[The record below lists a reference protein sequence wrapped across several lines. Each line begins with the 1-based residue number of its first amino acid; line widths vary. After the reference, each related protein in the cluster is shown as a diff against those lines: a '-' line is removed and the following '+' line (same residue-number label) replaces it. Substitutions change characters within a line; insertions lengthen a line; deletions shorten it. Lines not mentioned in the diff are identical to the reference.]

1 MGIIRAAVSTVK
13 GSLEDQWLEVV
24 EPYEMDAQTVC
35 TRGVVMRKGREK
47 KGSPDV
53 LSNGSV
59 IHVDENQFMIL
70 TDGGRI
76 IDYTA
81 EPGYYTI
88 EDFAQPSMFSG
99 QFGEALKDTFN
110 RFRFGGGTPQSQ
122 KVYYINL
129 QEITGI
135 RFGTRNPVN
144 YFDSFY
150 NAELFLR
157 AHGTYSIRIVD
168 PLLFYA
174 EAVPRNAERVEVQD
188 INEQFLNEFLEGI
201 QVAVNRM
208 SADGIRISYVASKS
222 TELSRY
228 MADALD
234 DSWRARRGME
244 VQSVAIASISYD
256 EESQK
261 LIHMRNQG
269 AMLQDP
275 VIREGYL
282 QGAAGRAMEAAAS
295 NPNGSMAG
303 FMGLGMGMQSGGN
316 ILNAASAVNAQQMQN
331 SQPGQNWNQAAPQGQ
346 PGQSWSQ
353 AAPQSQPG
361 QSWNQAAP
369 QDQPDPMQNGSGVW
383 TCGCGAEN
391 TGNFCTNCG
400 KPRPAA
406 AWICSCGTANTGNF
420 CSNCGKPRQ

>member
-303 FMGLGMGMQSGGN
+303 FMGFGMGMQSGGN
-316 ILNAASAVNAQQMQN
+316 ILSATSAANAQQMQQMQN

-346 PGQSWSQ
+346 PGQN
-353 AAPQSQPG
+353 
-361 QSWNQAAP
+361 WNQAAP
-369 QDQPDPMQNGSGVW
+369 QGKPDPMQNGSGVW

>member
-208 SADGIRISYVASKS
+208 STDGIRISYVASKS

-303 FMGLGMGMQSGGN
+303 FMGFGMGMQSGGN
-316 ILNAASAVNAQQMQN
+316 ILSATSAANAQQMQQMQN
-331 SQPGQNWNQAAPQGQ
+331 SQPGQNWNQAAPQGK
-346 PGQSWSQ
+346 
-353 AAPQSQPG
+353 
-361 QSWNQAAP
+361 
-369 QDQPDPMQNGSGVW
+369 PDPMQNGSGVW

>member
-282 QGAAGRAMEAAAS
+282 QGAAGGAMEAAAS

-303 FMGLGMGMQSGGN
+303 FMGMGVGMGAAGGFMK
-316 ILNAASAVNAQQMQN
+316 AASESNN
-331 SQPGQNWNQAAPQGQ
+331 SMMAKNNTSAPQGD
-346 PGQSWSQ
+346 SWRCECGNVNNGRFCSQ
-353 AAPQSQPG
+353 CGKEKKQE
-361 QSWNQAAP
+361 NV
-369 QDQPDPMQNGSGVW
+369 QNVWKCQCGS
-383 TCGCGAEN
+383 EN
-391 TGNFCTNCG
+391 TGNFCPQCG
-400 KPRPAA
+400 RKRPSE
-406 AWICSCGTANTGNF
+406 IVCNKCSYRWDGNGIQPKFCPVCGNPL
-420 CSNCGKPRQ
+420 S

>member
-1 MGIIRAAVSTVK
+1 M
-13 GSLEDQWLEVV
+13 
-24 EPYEMDAQTVC
+24 
-35 TRGVVMRKGREK
+35 
-47 KGSPDV
+47 
-53 LSNGSV
+53 
-59 IHVDENQFMIL
+59 
-70 TDGGRI
+70 
-76 IDYTA
+76 
-81 EPGYYTI
+81 
-88 EDFAQPSMFSG
+88 
-99 QFGEALKDTFN
+99 
-110 RFRFGGGTPQSQ
+110 
-122 KVYYINL
+122 YYINL

-135 RFGTRNPVN
+135 HFGTRNPVN

-208 SADGIRISYVASKS
+208 STDGIRISYVASKS

-303 FMGLGMGMQSGGN
+303 FMGFGMGMQSGGN
-316 ILNAASAVNAQQMQN
+316 ILNAASAANAQQMQQMQQMQN
-331 SQPGQNWNQAAPQGQ
+331 SQPGQNWNQAAPQGK
-346 PGQSWSQ
+346 
-353 AAPQSQPG
+353 
-361 QSWNQAAP
+361 
-369 QDQPDPMQNGSGVW
+369 PDPMQNGSGVW

>member
-150 NAELFLR
+150 
-157 AHGTYSIRIVD
+157 IVD

-303 FMGLGMGMQSGGN
+303 FMGFGMGMQSGGN
-316 ILNAASAVNAQQMQN
+316 ILNAASAANAQQMQQMQQMQN
-331 SQPGQNWNQAAPQGQ
+331 SQPGQN
-346 PGQSWSQ
+346 
-353 AAPQSQPG
+353 
-361 QSWNQAAP
+361 WNQAAP

-406 AWICSCGTANTGNF
+406 AWICSCGTTNTGNF
-420 CSNCGKPRQ
+420 CSNCGKPHQ

>member
-150 NAELFLR
+150 NAQLFLR

-303 FMGLGMGMQSGGN
+303 FMGFGMGMQSGGN
-316 ILNAASAVNAQQMQN
+316 ILSATSAANAQQMQQMQN

-346 PGQSWSQ
+346 PGQN
-353 AAPQSQPG
+353 
-361 QSWNQAAP
+361 WNQAAP
-369 QDQPDPMQNGSGVW
+369 QGKPDPMQNGSGVW

>member
-269 AMLQDP
+269 AMLQ
-275 VIREGYL
+275 
-282 QGAAGRAMEAAAS
+282 GAAGRAMEAAAS

-303 FMGLGMGMQSGGN
+303 FMGFGMGMQSGGN
-316 ILNAASAVNAQQMQN
+316 ILNAASAANAQQMQN
-331 SQPGQNWNQAAPQGQ
+331 SQPGQNWNQAAPQGK
-346 PGQSWSQ
+346 
-353 AAPQSQPG
+353 
-361 QSWNQAAP
+361 
-369 QDQPDPMQNGSGVW
+369 PDPMQNGSGVW
-383 TCGCGAEN
+383 TCGCGGEN

>member
-135 RFGTRNPVN
+135 RFGMLRNKK
-144 YFDSFY
+144 SCQ
-150 NAELFLR
+150 LF
-157 AHGTYSIRIVD
+157 
-168 PLLFYA
+168 
-174 EAVPRNAERVEVQD
+174 
-188 INEQFLNEFLEGI
+188 
-201 QVAVNRM
+201 
-208 SADGIRISYVASKS
+208 
-222 TELSRY
+222 
-228 MADALD
+228 
-234 DSWRARRGME
+234 
-244 VQSVAIASISYD
+244 
-256 EESQK
+256 
-261 LIHMRNQG
+261 
-269 AMLQDP
+269 
-275 VIREGYL
+275 
-282 QGAAGRAMEAAAS
+282 
-295 NPNGSMAG
+295 
-303 FMGLGMGMQSGGN
+303 
-316 ILNAASAVNAQQMQN
+316 
-331 SQPGQNWNQAAPQGQ
+331 
-346 PGQSWSQ
+346 
-353 AAPQSQPG
+353 
-361 QSWNQAAP
+361 
-369 QDQPDPMQNGSGVW
+369 
-383 TCGCGAEN
+383 
-391 TGNFCTNCG
+391 
-400 KPRPAA
+400 
-406 AWICSCGTANTGNF
+406 
-420 CSNCGKPRQ
+420 

>member
-13 GSLEDQWLEVV
+13 

-208 SADGIRISYVASKS
+208 STDGIRISYVASKS

-303 FMGLGMGMQSGGN
+303 FMGFGMGMQSGGN
-316 ILNAASAVNAQQMQN
+316 ILNAASAANAQQMQQMQQMQN
-331 SQPGQNWNQAAPQGQ
+331 SQPGQNWNQAAPQGK
-346 PGQSWSQ
+346 
-353 AAPQSQPG
+353 
-361 QSWNQAAP
+361 
-369 QDQPDPMQNGSGVW
+369 PDPIQNGSGVW
-383 TCGCGAEN
+383 TCGCGGEN

>member
-1 MGIIRAAVSTVK
+1 MGIIRAAISTVK
-13 GSLEDQWLEVV
+13 GGLEDQWLEVV
-24 EPYEMDAQTVC
+24 EPYEMDAQTVVS
-35 TRGVVMRKGREK
+35 RGVVMRRGREK
-47 KGSPDV
+47 KGSSDV

-59 IHVDENQFMIL
+59 IHVYENQFMIL
-70 TDGGRI
+70 TDGGKI
-76 IDYTA
+76 VDYTA

-88 EDFAQPSMFSG
+88 EDLAQPSMFSG
-99 QFGEALKDTFN
+99 QFGDALRDTFN

-122 KVYYINL
+122 KVYYVNL

-174 EAVPRNAERVEVQD
+174 EAVPRNAERVEIQD

-201 QVAVNRM
+201 QVAINRM

-228 MADALD
+228 MADVLD

-244 VQSVAIASISYD
+244 VQSVAIASLSYD
-256 EESQK
+256 EESQR

-282 QGAAGRAMEAAAS
+282 QGAAGRAMESAAS
-295 NPNGSMAG
+295 NPNGAMAG
-303 FMGLGMGMQSGGN
+303 FMGLGMGMQSGAN
-316 ILNAASAVNAQQMQN
+316 ILGAESAANAQQMQN
-331 SQPGQNWNQAAPQGQ
+331 ARQPQSGGQTGQNGQPAQGWNSSAPQGQ
-346 PGQSWSQ
+346 NPPAG
-353 AAPQSQPG
+353 
-361 QSWNQAAP
+361 
-369 QDQPDPMQNGSGVW
+369 DSGAW
-383 TCGCGAEN
+383 ICGCGAQN

-400 KPRPAA
+400 KPRPASP
-406 AWICSCGTANTGNF
+406 WICSCGTRNTGNF

>member
-303 FMGLGMGMQSGGN
+303 FMGFGMGMQSGGN
-316 ILNAASAVNAQQMQN
+316 ILNAASAANAQQMQQMQQMQN
-331 SQPGQNWNQAAPQGQ
+331 SQPGQN
-346 PGQSWSQ
+346 
-353 AAPQSQPG
+353 
-361 QSWNQAAP
+361 WNQAAP

-406 AWICSCGTANTGNF
+406 AWICSCGTTNTGNF
-420 CSNCGKPRQ
+420 CSNCGKPHQ

>member
-1 MGIIRAAVSTVK
+1 M
-13 GSLEDQWLEVV
+13 
-24 EPYEMDAQTVC
+24 
-35 TRGVVMRKGREK
+35 
-47 KGSPDV
+47 
-53 LSNGSV
+53 
-59 IHVDENQFMIL
+59 
-70 TDGGRI
+70 
-76 IDYTA
+76 
-81 EPGYYTI
+81 
-88 EDFAQPSMFSG
+88 
-99 QFGEALKDTFN
+99 
-110 RFRFGGGTPQSQ
+110 
-122 KVYYINL
+122 
-129 QEITGI
+129 
-135 RFGTRNPVN
+135 
-144 YFDSFY
+144 
-150 NAELFLR
+150 
-157 AHGTYSIRIVD
+157 D

-201 QVAVNRM
+201 QVALNRM
-208 SADGIRISYVASKS
+208 STDGIRISYVASKS

-303 FMGLGMGMQSGGN
+303 FMGFGMGMQSGGN
-316 ILNAASAVNAQQMQN
+316 ILNAASAANAQQMQN

-346 PGQSWSQ
+346 PGS
-353 AAPQSQPG
+353 
-361 QSWNQAAP
+361 
-369 QDQPDPMQNGSGVW
+369 MQNGSGVW

>member
-70 TDGGRI
+70 TDGGKI

-157 AHGTYSIRIVD
+157 AHGTY
-168 PLLFYA
+168 YA

-208 SADGIRISYVASKS
+208 STDGIRISYVASKS

-303 FMGLGMGMQSGGN
+303 FMGFGMGMQSGGN
-316 ILNAASAVNAQQMQN
+316 ILNAASAANAQQMQQMQQMQN
-331 SQPGQNWNQAAPQGQ
+331 SQPGQNWNQAAPQGK
-346 PGQSWSQ
+346 
-353 AAPQSQPG
+353 
-361 QSWNQAAP
+361 
-369 QDQPDPMQNGSGVW
+369 PDPMQNGSGVW

>member
-303 FMGLGMGMQSGGN
+303 FMGFGMGMQSGGN
-316 ILNAASAVNAQQMQN
+316 ILSAASAANAQQMQQMQQMQN

-346 PGQSWSQ
+346 PGS
-353 AAPQSQPG
+353 
-361 QSWNQAAP
+361 
-369 QDQPDPMQNGSGVW
+369 MQNGSGVW

-406 AWICSCGTANTGNF
+406 AWICSCGTTNTGNF

>member
-208 SADGIRISYVASKS
+208 STDGIRISYVASKS

-282 QGAAGRAMEAAAS
+282 Q
-295 NPNGSMAG
+295 
-303 FMGLGMGMQSGGN
+303 
-316 ILNAASAVNAQQMQN
+316 
-331 SQPGQNWNQAAPQGQ
+331 
-346 PGQSWSQ
+346 
-353 AAPQSQPG
+353 
-361 QSWNQAAP
+361 AP
-369 QDQPDPMQNGSGVW
+369 QDARWRRQLPTPTDPWQGLW
-383 TCGCGAEN
+383 DLAWECRAEE
-391 TGNFCTNCG
+391 
-400 KPRPAA
+400 
-406 AWICSCGTANTGNF
+406 IS
-420 CSNCGKPRQ
+420 